1 LTVPSEAGWSSLI
14 ISVFLI
20 VPGKQVLCGNLVED
34 NVLGVCV
41 GCMEGLVCF
50 SRYIVFLEIWLIS
63 FF

>member
-1 LTVPSEAGWSSLI
+1 LI